1 MPKRVVIACPGRGSY
16 TETTLRS
23 LDPSHALVRRA
34 EELRREYDLESLLA
48 LDGAKRFD
56 KERHLRPAH
65 ASALIYVVSM
75 VDAQAVQR
83 DARATA
89 VIGNS
94 MGWYTALAVAG
105 ALDFEAGFRLV
116 QEMALLQEQGEP
128 GGQVIYP
135 LVDDEWRPSA
145 DRAGLVETALASSA
159 GAAFPSIHLGGF
171 AVLAGSESG
180 IEHLLAVLPATK
192 LGKTSYPFRLLQHG
206 PYHTPLARGVMERAR
221 TQLARLPFETPRI
234 TLVDGRGVRF
244 TPWSTDAAELARYT
258 LGPQIDRPYDF
269 AKSLRVAL
277 REHAPDQIVL
287 PGPGHPLE
295 SVSGQVRVA
304 EGWRGIHS
312 RTDFVREQEGSRPPV
327 LSMGR

>member
-1 MPKRVVIACPGRGSY
+1 MQKRVVIACPGRGSY
-16 TETTLRS
+16 TEKTLGS
-23 LDPSHALVRRA
+23 LDPAHAFVRRA
-34 EELRREYDLESLLA
+34 EELRREYGLESLLE

-65 ASALIYVVSM
+65 ASPLIYVVSM
-75 VDAQAVQR
+75 LDAQAAQR

-105 ALDFEAGFRLV
+105 ALDFDAGFRLV
-116 QEMALLQEQGEP
+116 QELALLQEQGEL

-135 LVDDEWRPSA
+135 LVDDEWRRSA
-145 DRAGLVETALASSA
+145 VLAAQVEAALATSR

-171 AVLAGSESG
+171 AVLAGSDAG
-180 IEHLLAVLPATK
+180 IAHLLRVLPVTK
-192 LGKTSYPFRLLQHG
+192 LGRTSYPFRLLQHG
-206 PYHTPLARGVMERAR
+206 PYHTPLASGVAERAR
-221 TQLARLPFETPRI
+221 AQLSRLAFEKPRI

-244 TPWSTDAAELARYT
+244 TPWSTDASELARYT
-258 LGPQIDRPYDF
+258 LGPQIDAPFDF

-277 REHAPDQIVL
+277 REHAPDQVVL

-295 SVSGQVRVA
+295 SVSGQILVA

-312 RTDFVREQEGSRPPV
+312 RTDFEREQASPRAPV
-327 LSMGR
+327 LSTRP